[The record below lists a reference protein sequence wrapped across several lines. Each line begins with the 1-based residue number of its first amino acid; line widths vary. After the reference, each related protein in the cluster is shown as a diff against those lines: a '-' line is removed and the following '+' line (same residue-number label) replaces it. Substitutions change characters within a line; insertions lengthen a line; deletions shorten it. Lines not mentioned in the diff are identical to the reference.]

1 MKWLVILTAAL
12 VFAGCVTPQLTG
24 TPSSV
29 VGEIKTV
36 GMGDVIF
43 GFAIAKYAG
52 GSAAER
58 WEISYTGITGNT
70 VRVQYKE
77 YLKTYNGWIIKDAFS
92 QLLEYDLNKSK
103 IIAFRGF
110 SAEVLEANG
119 PQLKF
124 KVLSVT
130 EIKP

>member
-1 MKWLVILTAAL
+1 MKWLMISVAAL
-12 VFAGCVTPQLTG
+12 LFAGCVTPLLTG
-24 TPSSV
+24 TPSAS

-43 GFAIAKYAG
+43 GYAIAKYAG

-58 WEISYTGITGNT
+58 WEISYTGMTGNT
-70 VRVQYKE
+70 VKVQYKE
-77 YLKTYNGWIIKDAFS
+77 YVKTYNGWIIKDAFN
-92 QLLEYDLNKSK
+92 QLLEYDLTKSK
-103 IIAFRGF
+103 LIAFRGF

-119 PQLKF
+119 PLLKF

-130 EIKP
+130 EIK